1 MTVAFEKNWSGVFT
15 YATRA
20 VLHPTTIDELR
31 RIVANAPRVHAVG
44 SRHCFNGIADSVEM
58 ISLDRLPMPVEID
71 RETNT
76 VTINPGMRYHELNLA
91 LDAAGLALHNTA
103 SLPHVTVA
111 GAVATA
117 THGSGD
123 KLKNLSAAVAALELV
138 TSDGDLVR
146 FARGDA
152 DFTGAVVNVGA
163 LGVVTSMTLDVQP
176 SFLMR
181 QEVFLDLAWDVVY
194 EYFDEIMSSGE
205 SVSLFTDYGDT
216 VNELWI
222 KSRVSSEDDWQP
234 RAEFF
239 GAPAATARV
248 HPVPNFDGT
257 HCTEQ
262 LGIPG
267 PWRERLPHFM
277 VEAIGET
284 GNEMQT
290 EYMVERGDA
299 VAAIRAL
306 KDEISEL
313 VRPYIFAAE
322 VRSVAADDLWL
333 STAYERDTVCLH
345 YATRADLDV
354 PNQVI
359 PAIERAL
366 APFEPR
372 PHWGKLFFATAEELA
387 PRYPKMDDFRALAG
401 RLDPRGA
408 FRNQFLDEKVFGV

>member
-1 MTVAFEKNWSGVFT
+1 MTAAVEKNWSGVYT
-15 YATRA
+15 YVTRA
-20 VLHPTTIDELR
+20 VLHPATIDELR
-31 RIVANAPRVHAVG
+31 RIVASAPKVHAVG
-44 SRHCFNGIADSVEM
+44 SRHCFNGIADSAEM
-58 ISLDRLPMPVEID
+58 IALDRLPMPVVID
-71 RETNT
+71 RDVNT

-91 LDAAGLALHNTA
+91 LETAGLALHNTA

-138 TSDGDLVR
+138 TSDGDVAR

-152 DFTGAVVNVGA
+152 DFAGAVVNVGA

-176 SFLMR
+176 SYVMR

-194 EYFDEIMSSGE
+194 EHFDEIMSSGE

-222 KSRVSSEDDWQP
+222 KSRVSSTDDWQP
-234 RAEFF
+234 RSELF
-239 GAPAATARV
+239 GARAATARV
-248 HPVPNFDGT
+248 HPVSSLDGA

-267 PWRERLPHFM
+267 PWRERMPHFM
-277 VEAIGET
+277 VEAIGDT

-290 EYMVERGDA
+290 EYMIGRGDA

-306 KDEISEL
+306 KEEISEV

-333 STAYERDTVCLH
+333 STAYQRDTVCLH
-345 YATRADLDV
+345 YATTADLDM

-359 PAIERAL
+359 PAIERTL

-372 PHWGKLFFATAEELA
+372 PHWGKLFAAAADELA
-387 PRYPKMDDFRALAG
+387 PRYPKMADFRALAD

-408 FRNQFLDEKVFGV
+408 FRSQFLTEKVFGA